1 MRQVD
6 MNVNL
11 PDGCLPRSL
20 TTALFS
26 EHNKELTNCIHFTIY
41 ETPWYILFY
50 YILKLLTINS
60 ILSPFFMWGNNGLE
74 GLSDFYVILNKV
86 FQAEKY
92 DYNFDLRK
100 VLFIVSNQVFQSVS
114 DTLWQTH
121 PQLNTKC

>member
-1 MRQVD
+1 
-6 MNVNL
+6 
-11 PDGCLPRSL
+11 
-20 TTALFS
+20 
-26 EHNKELTNCIHFTIY
+26 
-41 ETPWYILFY
+41 
-50 YILKLLTINS
+50 
-60 ILSPFFMWGNNGLE
+60 MWGNNGLE